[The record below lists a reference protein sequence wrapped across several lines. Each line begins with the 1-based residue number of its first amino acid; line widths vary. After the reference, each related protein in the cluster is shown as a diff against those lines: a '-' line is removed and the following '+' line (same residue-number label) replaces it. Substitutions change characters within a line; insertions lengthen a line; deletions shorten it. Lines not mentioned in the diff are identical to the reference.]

1 MSPLTILVAACVLT
15 FAILVIAALPG
26 RSSSRD
32 LEGWLVHHRGMGS
45 VLLWFLLGSEIY
57 TAFTFQGLAGY
68 SYTEGAAGFYNVA
81 QNDVAYALAF
91 LLLPCIWALGKK
103 YGYLTQ
109 SDFVAHRYGSK
120 ALGAFVALT
129 TALIMVAYIDLN
141 IEGLSA
147 IFQVVGAGAVS
158 PVLGNVLGFLILA
171 AAVFIGGIRGN
182 AIQSVIKDAL
192 MIFAVAAVFIV
203 VPLHYFGGFGSMYG
217 AFSQTI
223 PHDFQIPSATAH
235 SLGPA
240 WLISTVVMTGLGQ
253 WMWPQWFGTAFTATS
268 PRTLKKQAV
277 FMPFYQLVKVAVLV
291 VGFAAVIALGSGLNG
306 NDIVMHIMRQ
316 VFPGWLLIV
325 LVLAGLLAAIVPAGP
340 IIMTSATLL
349 ARNVFQEIRPAT
361 TDKTVFLLTRLL
373 VFPLTG
379 AALLI
384 TLVFPALIVNV
395 LLVAYAFIAQL
406 VPGVVIGGIFWTRAT
421 KEGMFAGLL
430 TGWVISGVLMTTG
443 HDPVAGIS
451 AGFVG
456 LAANL
461 VVFVLV
467 SLVTK
472 PAGTAQ
478 PVSVTLAETADQDLP
493 ERVALTPEGQVLPG
507 GARPGTC
514 HPAASRSTR
523 SRLCAAISSCR
534 LPPWVSMAT
543 NSGPRPRTRN
553 RQRHSGIRCS
563 QYTASISSICRVS
576 TEAAPPTTAR

>member
-1 MSPLTILVAACVLT
+1 MSPLVVLGAACALT
-15 FAILVIAALPG
+15 FAILVAAALPG
-26 RSSSRD
+26 RSSSKN

-45 VLLWFLLGSEIY
+45 LLLWFLLGSEIY

-68 SYTEGAAGFYNVA
+68 SYTKGAAGFYNVA

-103 YGYLTQ
+103 YGYITQ
-109 SDFVAHRYGSK
+109 ADFVAHRYGSK
-120 ALGAFVALT
+120 ALGVFVSLT

-147 IFQVVGAGAVS
+147 IFKVVGAGAVS

-182 AIQSVIKDAL
+182 AIQSVVKDVL
-192 MIFAVAAVFIV
+192 MFVAVAAVFIV
-203 VPLHYFGGFGSMYG
+203 VPLHYFGGFGAMYG
-217 AFSQTI
+217 AFSRVM

-235 SLGPA
+235 KLGPA
-240 WLISTVVMTGLGQ
+240 WLISTVLMTGLGQ

-291 VGFAAVIALGSGLNG
+291 VGFAAVIALGTGLNG
-306 NDIVMHIMRQ
+306 NDVVMRIMRQ

-340 IIMTSATLL
+340 IIMTSASLL
-349 ARNVFQEIRPAT
+349 SRNVVQALRPAT
-361 TDKTVFLLTRLL
+361 TDRTIFTLTRVL

-384 TLVFPALIVNV
+384 TLVFPALIVSV

-406 VPGVVIGGIFWTRAT
+406 FPGVVVGGIFWTRAT
-421 KEGMFAGLL
+421 KEGMLAGLL
-430 TGWVISGVLMTTG
+430 TGWVVSGALMMTG

-461 VVFVLV
+461 VVFAAV

-478 PVSVTLAETADQDLP
+478 PVSVTLADAAVDDRP
-493 ERVALTPEGQVLPG
+493 EPAPLAPGAPGAPGAPE
-507 GARPGTC
+507 A
-514 HPAASRSTR
+514 PA
-523 SRLCAAISSCR
+523 
-534 LPPWVSMAT
+534 M
-543 NSGPRPRTRN
+543 
-553 RQRHSGIRCS
+553 
-563 QYTASISSICRVS
+563 
-576 TEAAPPTTAR
+576 